1 MDHRQIKCGKNLTED
16 EFSFPARCFDVT
28 APDLNKIEPDR
39 KNGHAKNEDNIV
51 GGDGNT
57 SHFHSRR
64 TRKTRLPL
72 KKTSKKSEASISNSA
87 VLGSFDKEA
96 GRRNGHENGAYQW
109 YLNRRSRR
117 TRRTKL
123 PRKTTSKPETTTS
136 TIEIT
141 TLSDEITDITIPEDE
156 DETTLSPSGP
166 RKPLR
171 YKITFIINRDES
183 GQPTKLQTVKVG
195 AKTFESKDGKKIPV
209 DGRTVSKRV
218 LRRLYRLIMKSASQF
233 DSDDEEDEET
243 GTDLQFNKLRL
254 HEYEPSTVPPEMET
268 EISVVTSIS
277 SMITP
282 ELDNRAQE
290 ESTSI
295 DMPEEIS
302 KETTEEPSNTSIKSN
317 KKPCSKLIVPLP
329 FDPSADN
336 ENKNTMEQFNEQL
349 IQKIL
354 EIFNR
359 H

>member
-1 MDHRQIKCGKNLTED
+1 MDHRQIICGKNLTED
-16 EFSFPARCFDVT
+16 EFSFPARCFHVT

-39 KNGHAKNEDNIV
+39 KREHAKNLDNH
-51 GGDGNT
+51 G
-57 SHFHSRR
+57 RR
-64 TRKTRLPL
+64 TRRTRLPL
-72 KKTSKKSEASISNSA
+72 KKTSKKSEASISNSTA
-87 VLGSFDKEA
+87 LGSFEKEA
-96 GRRNGHENGAYQW
+96 GRRNGHGNYNENGAYQW

-254 HEYEPSTVPPEMET
+254 HEYEPSTVTPEMET

-336 ENKNTMEQFNEQL
+336 ENKITMEQFNEQL